1 MKKEFVA
8 LLCSLV
14 LASQAVHA
22 EEESGLGLFLEKLR
36 MRIEQLIPQKKLS
49 ATTAVGGV
57 RGAPVETTDV
67 YWKGE
72 AKPIDPAELA
82 AFQKALSLA
91 DAGKKA
97 EAASAFAEFAK
108 TYPDSPLRKD
118 ADQAVQLL
126 QSP

>member
-1 MKKEFVA
+1 MKKYVVLLSA
-8 LLCSLV
+8 LI
-14 LASQAVHA
+14 LASQAAHA
-22 EEESGLGLFLEKLR
+22 EEQSALGLFFDKLR
-36 MRIEQLIPQKKLS
+36 MRIEQLVPQKKLS
-49 ATTAVGGV
+49 STTAVGGV
-57 RGAPVETTDV
+57 RGAPVETSDV

-72 AKPIDPAELA
+72 ARAIDAAELA

-91 DAGKKA
+91 EGGKKT

-118 ADQAVQLL
+118 ADKAVLLL